1 MDACPPFP
9 FSSLQLLLPRV
20 ILFWSEG
27 GKKRRSF
34 PARNPPLSGKFL
46 FSGEKMPKFKVP
58 ITDYV
63 PFPAVYEQKV
73 LDDIADVPCL
83 EQSDE
88 SGLAGKIE
96 DADALIV
103 FHTVR
108 IWASSIRRLQKCRAI
123 VRCGVGYD
131 NVDLP
136 AAGAKGIYVCN
147 VPDYGTDEVADH
159 ALALMLACARGLLFT
174 ERGLRKTLS
183 PWNFLAASP
192 LRRLAGTTLGII
204 GLGRIGTATALRAKG
219 FRMNVVACDPY
230 LPDGYDKALGV
241 TMLPLDALMSVSDI
255 VSVHTPLTPETTK
268 IVGVA
273 QLAKMKPHGILINTA
288 RGKCVDVEAV
298 AEALWAGKIGGAG
311 LDVLPDEPPAADDPI
326 VRLWQQENP
335 PVNLILTPHN
345 AFYTEQSREEMR
357 TKAAL
362 EVRRVLLGQKPRNV
376 VNREFLP
383 KHF

>member
-1 MDACPPFP
+1 M
-9 FSSLQLLLPRV
+9 
-20 ILFWSEG
+20 
-27 GKKRRSF
+27 
-34 PARNPPLSGKFL
+34 
-46 FSGEKMPKFKVP
+46 KFKVP

-63 PFPAVYEQKV
+63 SSPAVYEEEV
-73 LDDIADVPCL
+73 LSPIAKVPCL
-83 EQSDE
+83 EQTHE
-88 SGLAGKIE
+88 SGLVGKIE

-103 FHTVR
+103 FHTIQVS
-108 IWASSIRRLQKCRAI
+108 AFSIQRLQKCRAI

-131 NVDLP
+131 NVDLA

-159 ALALMLACARGLLFT
+159 ALALMLACARGLAFT

-192 LRRLAGTTLGII
+192 LQRLAGATLGVI

-219 FRMNVVACDPY
+219 FRMKVVACDPY

-241 TMLPLDALMSVSDI
+241 TMLSLDELMSGSDI

-268 IVGVA
+268 IVGAA
-273 QLAKMKPHGILINTA
+273 QLAKMKPQGILINTA
-288 RGKCVDVEAV
+288 RGKCVDAQAV
-298 AEALWAGKIGGAG
+298 AEALRAGKIGGAG
-311 LDVLPDEPPAADDPI
+311 LDVLPDEPPAKDDLI
-326 VRLWQQENP
+326 VRLWQQESP
-335 PVNLILTPHN
+335 PMNLILTPHN

-362 EVRRVLLGQKPRNV
+362 EVRRILLGEKPRNP
-376 VNREFLP
+376 VNLEFLKP
-383 KHF
+383 ASPGRSG

>member
-1 MDACPPFP
+1 MEFP
-9 FSSLQLLLPRV
+9 GPESTVLRKFS
-20 ILFWSEG
+20 
-27 GKKRRSF
+27 
-34 PARNPPLSGKFL
+34 

-63 PFPAVYEQKV
+63 PFPAVFEQTV
-73 LDDIADVPCL
+73 LGDIADVPCL
-83 EQSDE
+83 EQTDE
-88 SGLAGKIE
+88 SGLAGKID

-103 FHTVR
+103 FHTIR
-108 IWASSIRRLQKCRAI
+108 ISASSIGRLNNCRAI

-131 NVDLP
+131 NVDLA

-159 ALALMLACARGLLFT
+159 ALALMLACARGLAFT
-174 ERGLRKTLS
+174 ERGLRKTLA

-192 LRRLAGTTLGII
+192 LQRLAGATLGII

-219 FRMNVVACDPY
+219 FRMKVVASDPY

-241 TMLPLDALMSVSDI
+241 AMLSLDELLSVSDI
-255 VSVHTPLTPETTK
+255 VSVHTPLTPETTN
-268 IVGVA
+268 IVGA
-273 QLAKMKPHGILINTA
+273 PQLAKMKPHAVLINTA
-288 RGKCVDVEAV
+288 RGKCVDVQAV
-298 AEALWAGKIGGAG
+298 AAALKAEKIGGAG
-311 LDVLPDEPPAADDPI
+311 LDVLPDEPPAHDDPI

-357 TKAAL
+357 TKAAH
-362 EVRRVLLGQKPRNV
+362 EVRRVLMGQKPRNA

-383 KHF
+383 KDF